1 MSDRRLGT
9 LASLLGLTLIVYA
22 MIGFRIFYSGNLEYG
37 SLIWNLFLAWI
48 PFGLALAVYDGF
60 RRGAAR
66 FPLIAG
72 AALWLIF
79 FPNAPYIVTDIKHVR
94 NWAGMPIWYDV
105 ILVGAA
111 ALTGLALGFASLYL
125 MQAVVRR
132 MVGAVNAW
140 VFALTILGLSS
151 LGVYLGRYL
160 RWNSWD
166 LIVRPEQV
174 LGDVWTGI
182 ANPLAYPH
190 AVAVTVAFTVFL
202 AATYLAFYSVA
213 RSGLLEPTER

>member
-1 MSDRRLGT
+1 MVG
-9 LASLLGLTLIVYA
+9 V
-22 MIGFRIFYSGNLEYG
+22 RILYTGNLNYG
-37 SLIWNLFLAWI
+37 ALIWNLFLAWI
-48 PFGLALAVYDGF
+48 PFALALAVYDGF

-66 FPLIAG
+66 FPLVAG
-72 AALWLIF
+72 GVLWLIF
-79 FPNAPYIVTDIKHVR
+79 FPNAPYIVTDIKHIRTWSGV
-94 NWAGMPIWYDV
+94 PIWGDA

-111 ALTGLALGFASLYL
+111 ASVGLALGFVSLYL
-125 MQAVVRR
+125 MQAVARR
-132 MVGAVNAW
+132 LVGALNAW
-140 VFALTILGLSS
+140 LFAFAVLALSS

-166 LIVRPEQV
+166 LIVQPERV

-190 AVAVTVAFTVFL
+190 AVAVTVVFTVFL
-202 AATYLAFYSVA
+202 AATYLAFYSFA

>member
-9 LASLLGLTLIVYA
+9 LASLIGITLLVYA
-22 MIGFRIFYSGNLEYG
+22 MVGIRIVYSGNLTYG
-37 SLIWNLFLAWI
+37 ALIWNLFLAWI
-48 PFGLALAVYDGF
+48 PFALALAVYDGF

-72 AALWLIF
+72 SMLWLIF
-79 FPNAPYIVTDIKHVR
+79 FPNAPYIVTDVKHLR
-94 NWAGMPIWYDV
+94 TWTGMPIWYDA
-105 ILVGAA
+105 IMVGAA
-111 ALTGLALGFASLYL
+111 AWAGLALGFASLYL

-132 MVGAVNAW
+132 LAGAVNAW
-140 VFALTILGLSS
+140 LFALAVLALSS

-166 LIVRPEQV
+166 LIVRPERV
-174 LGDVWTGI
+174 LEDVWTGI

-190 AVAVTVAFTVFL
+190 AVVVTVVFTAFL
-202 AATYLAFYSVA
+202 AATYLAFYSFA

>member
-1 MSDRRLGT
+1 MSDRRLGI
-9 LASLLGLTLIVYA
+9 LASLLGLTLLVYA
-22 MIGFRIFYSGNLEYG
+22 MVGVRILYTGNLNYG
-37 SLIWNLFLAWI
+37 ALIWNLFLAWI
-48 PFGLALAVYDGF
+48 PFALALAVYDGF

-66 FPLIAG
+66 FPLVAG
-72 AALWLIF
+72 GVLWLIF
-79 FPNAPYIVTDIKHVR
+79 FPNAPYIVTDIKHIRTWSGV
-94 NWAGMPIWYDV
+94 PIWGDA

-111 ALTGLALGFASLYL
+111 ASVGLALGFVSLYL
-125 MQAVVRR
+125 MQAVARR
-132 MVGAVNAW
+132 LVGALNAW
-140 VFALTILGLSS
+140 LFAFAVLALSS

-166 LIVRPEQV
+166 LIVQPERV

-190 AVAVTVAFTVFL
+190 AVAVTVVFTVFL
-202 AATYLAFYSVA
+202 AATYLAFYSFA

>member
-9 LASLLGLTLIVYA
+9 LASLLGLTLLVYA
-22 MIGFRIFYSGNLEYG
+22 MVGVRFLYSGNLTYG
-37 SLIWNLFLAWI
+37 ALIWNLFLAWI
-48 PFGLALAVYDGF
+48 PFALALAVYDGF

-72 AALWLIF
+72 AVFWLIF
-79 FPNAPYIVTDIKHVR
+79 FPNAPYIVTDIKHLR
-94 NWAGMPIWYDV
+94 TWTGMPIWYDT

-111 ALTGLALGFASLYL
+111 AWTGLALGFASLYL

-132 MVGAVNAW
+132 LAGAANAW
-140 VFALTILGLSS
+140 LFALVVLGLSS
-151 LGVYLGRYL
+151 LGVYFGRYL

-166 LIVRPEQV
+166 LIVRPERV
-174 LGDVWTGI
+174 LSDVWTGI

-190 AVAVTVAFTVFL
+190 AVAVTVVFTVFL

>member
-9 LASLLGLTLIVYA
+9 LASLLGLTLLVDA
-22 MIGFRIFYSGNLEYG
+22 MFGVRVLYSGNLEYG
-37 SLIWNLFLAWI
+37 TLIWNLFLAWI

-72 AALWLIF
+72 GALWLLF
-79 FPNAPYIVTDIKHVR
+79 FPNAPYIVTDIKHLR
-94 NWAGMPIWYDV
+94 NWAGMPIWYDA
-105 ILVGAA
+105 ILIGTAA
-111 ALTGLALGFASLYL
+111 CAGLALGFASLYL
-125 MQAVVRR
+125 MQTIVRR
-132 MVGAVNAW
+132 LAGAVNAW
-140 VFALTILGLSS
+140 FFALTILGLSS

-190 AVAVTVAFTVFL
+190 AVAVTVVFTAFL